1 MIIIIQS
8 DILLSDG
15 VKKTGDVIDVDD
27 LIGQDLIG
35 KGIAVE
41 KKELKLKKETKELKP
56 SKKITK

>member
-15 VKKTGDVIDVDD
+15 LKKTGDVIDVDD

-41 KKELKLKKETKELKP
+41 KKELKLKKETKELKL

>member
-8 DILLSDG
+8 DILLKDG
-15 VKKTGDVIDVDD
+15 VKRTGDVIDVDD
-27 LIGQDLIG
+27 LIAQDLIS

>member
-15 VKKTGDVIDVDD
+15 VKRTGDVIDVDD

>member
-41 KKELKLKKETKELKP
+41 KKELKLKKETKELKL

>member
-15 VKKTGDVIDVDD
+15 VKRTGDVIDVDD

-41 KKELKLKKETKELKP
+41 KKELKLKKETKELKL